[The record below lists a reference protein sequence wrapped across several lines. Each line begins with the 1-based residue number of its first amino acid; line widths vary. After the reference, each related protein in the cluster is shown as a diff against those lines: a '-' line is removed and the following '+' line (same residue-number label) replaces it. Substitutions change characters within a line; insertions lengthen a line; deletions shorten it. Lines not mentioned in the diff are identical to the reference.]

1 MTAVHSIPMER
12 LLPEEARVLGALI
25 EKAFTTPDI
34 YPLTTNALLAACNQR
49 SNRDPVVDYDETTVE
64 RALRGLDDRGLA
76 GLTRASGGRTVRW
89 VHRTQS
95 ALELDDEQTALVA
108 VLLLRGP
115 QTPGELRTRTDRY
128 VDFGG
133 TAAVEERLID
143 LMDRTTPLVE
153 RLERASGQKEHRYR
167 CLLLEASA
175 DAPLPPAPDRLSQ
188 LEARVARLEAALG
201 LREGVAATGEEDP

>member
-1 MTAVHSIPMER
+1 MEH

-34 YPLTTNALLAACNQR
+34 YPLTTNALVAACNQR
-49 SNRDPVVDYDETTVE
+49 SNRDPVVDYDENTVE

-95 ALELDDEQTALVA
+95 ALELDDEQTSLVA
-108 VLLLRGP
+108 VLMLRGP

-128 VDFGG
+128 VDFAD

-143 LMDRTTPLVE
+143 LMDRSTPLVE
-153 RLERASGQKEHRYR
+153 RLERAPGQKEHRYR

-175 DAPLPPAPDRLSQ
+175 VPPPAEASPDRLAR
-188 LEARVARLEAALG
+188 LEDRVARLEIALG
-201 LREGVAATGEEDP
+201 LRDDREVGGGEGD

>member
-1 MTAVHSIPMER
+1 MEQ

-64 RALRGLDDRGLA
+64 RALRGLDDQGLA

-143 LMDRTTPLVE
+143 LMERTTPLVE
-153 RLERASGQKEHRYR
+153 RLERAPGQKEHRYR

-175 DAPLPPAPDRLSQ
+175 DSPLPPAPDRLSQ
-188 LEARVARLEAALG
+188 LEERVARLEAALG
-201 LREGVAATGEEDP
+201 LREGVAAAGDEDP